1 MEAKATARTVLIA
14 PRKARLVVNLVR
26 GKDVS
31 DAMAILNNL
40 NKKSA
45 RLTKKVLVSAVAN
58 AENNF
63 KMDKNNLYVKEA
75 YINDG
80 PIMKRRRIGSRSHI
94 DGMRVGII
102 KDWQAKWYSNNKD
115 FSKYLGNDLKI
126 RKYLD
131 KRLKDASV
139 SNINIQRDN
148 KKTEIVIYTAKPG
161 VVIGHGGEEIEK
173 LKKELCKLTGENIV
187 VSIFE
192 IKNPDMVAQLVAN
205 NVAKQIENRGSY
217 RMAQKRA
224 IRNTMKAGAKGIKI
238 LASGRLNG
246 VDIARS
252 EVYSEGTVP
261 LHTLRADIDYATAEA
276 DTTFGKI
283 GIKVWI
289 YKGEVLPK
297 KNVKGG
303 SRHATNAKKN

>member
-1 MEAKATARTVLIA
+1 MGQK
-14 PRKARLVVNLVR
+14 VN
-26 GKDVS
+26 
-31 DAMAILNNL
+31 
-40 NKKSA
+40 
-45 RLTKKVLVSAVAN
+45 
-58 AENNF
+58 
-63 KMDKNNLYVKEA
+63 
-75 YINDG
+75 
-80 PIMKRRRIGSRSHI
+80 PH
-94 DGMRVGII
+94 GMRVGII

-261 LHTLRADIDYATAEA
+261 LHTLRADIDYALAEA
-276 DTTFGKI
+276 LTKVGLI
-283 GIKVWI
+283 GVKVWI
-289 YKGEVLPK
+289 CRGEVYGKRDLAPSFAASK
-297 KNVKGG
+297 DSGRRNENAGG
-303 SRHATNAKKN
+303 SRDKNFKRKKANR